1 MQNSYINIPSLT
13 IGNYQVGNIFGTT
26 KNNPITDKFIQDN
39 NHMWYYKEIVSDTRL
54 ELLAYQEYN
63 DSKMWDILFKVNQME
78 TLFDLPTNGDN
89 IILRVEEFLA
99 KLEAK
104 IGVITHL
111 SYRKELEDKLVEEF
125 TIYNEKHR
133 RFRFIK
139 SQYISQLLGML
150 NG

>member
-1 MQNSYINIPSLT
+1 
-13 IGNYQVGNIFGTT
+13 
-26 KNNPITDKFIQDN
+26 
-39 NHMWYYKEIVSDTRL
+39 
-54 ELLAYQEYN
+54 
-63 DSKMWDILFKVNQME
+63 MWDILFKVNQME